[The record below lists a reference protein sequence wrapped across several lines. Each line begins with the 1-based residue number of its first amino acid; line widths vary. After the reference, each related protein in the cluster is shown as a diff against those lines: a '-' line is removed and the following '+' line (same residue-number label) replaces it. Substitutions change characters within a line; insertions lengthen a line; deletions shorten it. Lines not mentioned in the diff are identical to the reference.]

1 MDSVGVSTP
10 GTGPT
15 GTMTTSTGSP
25 LVTVSGAGVPPS
37 KLQDV
42 MAAVLAGLI
51 SLVVMTCYVVAVV
64 KTEGKDRELLLFGFS
79 LIGTVTGY
87 YFGRSPA
94 DRAIA
99 TAQSAA
105 DKAAQI
111 ANETAAVATQ
121 TARSLANAQVEVE
134 RTRSRAREALR
145 EALDLMPVSS
155 ATRSTGGEGADHAR
169 EVIRSA
175 IRSLS

>member
-15 GTMTTSTGSP
+15 GIVTTSTGSP
-25 LVTVSGAGVPPS
+25 LVTVSGTGVPPS
-37 KLQDV
+37 QLQDK
-42 MAAVLAGLI
+42 MAAALAGLI
-51 SLVVMTCYVVAVV
+51 SLVVMACYVFAVV
-64 KTEGKDRELLLFGFS
+64 KDKGRDRELLMLGFS

-99 TAQSAA
+99 TAQNAA
-105 DKAAQI
+105 DQAAKI
-111 ANETAAVATQ
+111 ANDTAAVSSQ

-145 EALDLMPVSS
+145 EALDFMPVSP
-155 ATRSTGGEGADHAR
+155 ATRSTSGEAADRAR
-169 EVIRSA
+169 EVIQSA
-175 IRSLS
+175 ILSLS